1 MIASITFTA
10 DQSERTDDR
19 IADTVSTTFR
29 SLAALAFSF
38 PAAAS
43 HGTTMVSAFSCGGVN

>member
-10 DQSERTDDR
+10 DQSEITDDR